1 MTRNPYPPV
10 GGASQATGSGDEQIG
25 PSFVELAKLDWF
37 TRINE
42 LRGMTDVT
50 NGALTGTRSSILFKF
65 GLLAGGLILWL
76 ILFGI
81 LTHIWLSDVQSSFQN
96 VIETVEPRSA
106 AAYEMEIN
114 ALGVNLAVVKYLR
127 SPAAEHIAR
136 LEDDSI
142 DFWSSHARYEALA
155 RTTTERELAEKIA
168 GEFRQL
174 LFVGRRAMSAKDI
187 QLSEIA
193 QLNRILHEVDSY
205 SERAFAV
212 SSGRGDAVAKSSLKS
227 KVTTAVDEIE
237 RILTFGAW
245 ASHIEG
251 ARQVDQLVMA
261 ARAGISDLQAKELGS
276 QEAAFVRRLSDSFAR
291 FERVW
296 AQFPEHEGIVEE
308 SFAQLLA
315 LRESIDHLLD
325 NKIQARAVAE
335 LAAAH
340 DTIDA
345 DLLAATRGMSVLEV
359 VGIAILLLTMVL
371 LTRLIVLPVRR
382 LAVAVRA
389 FGRGELDRRTG
400 FTRRDEVGTLGRAFD
415 RMAQNIQDTHRV
427 LEHANTELEIMV
439 AQRTQELETV
449 NRNLERELESK
460 EMIMGRLCET
470 TRRAEAASQAKTTF
484 LANMSHELRTP
495 LNGILGVAEMM
506 QMKIYGPLGDDRYEI
521 YLDDILK
528 SGQHLLTQLEDVLEV
543 SNIELDQTDLH
554 AVQVDVGR
562 LVRSAI
568 ERNAEAAGR
577 KAIALVSKT
586 SSQLPE
592 AWVDE
597 ARTLQ
602 VLHNLIENAVKF
614 SPDGA
619 SVVVTTQR
627 EGNDYLSLTVADD
640 GPGLSKQEAAAALEF
655 FGTADAMRANRNRGL
670 GLGLSLSKRLVEMQG
685 GSLILETALDEGTVV
700 TLRLP
705 CRPGLPAALEADLS
719 SPIGGKQS

>member
-1 MTRNPYPPV
+1 
-10 GGASQATGSGDEQIG
+10 
-25 PSFVELAKLDWF
+25 
-37 TRINE
+37 
-42 LRGMTDVT
+42 
-50 NGALTGTRSSILFKF
+50 
-65 GLLAGGLILWL
+65 
-76 ILFGI
+76 
-81 LTHIWLSDVQSSFQN
+81 
-96 VIETVEPRSA
+96 
-106 AAYEMEIN
+106 
-114 ALGVNLAVVKYLR
+114 
-127 SPAAEHIAR
+127 
-136 LEDDSI
+136 
-142 DFWSSHARYEALA
+142 
-155 RTTTERELAEKIA
+155 
-168 GEFRQL
+168 
-174 LFVGRRAMSAKDI
+174 
-187 QLSEIA
+187 
-193 QLNRILHEVDSY
+193 
-205 SERAFAV
+205 
-212 SSGRGDAVAKSSLKS
+212 
-227 KVTTAVDEIE
+227 
-237 RILTFGAW
+237 
-245 ASHIEG
+245 
-251 ARQVDQLVMA
+251 
-261 ARAGISDLQAKELGS
+261 
-276 QEAAFVRRLSDSFAR
+276 
-291 FERVW
+291 
-296 AQFPEHEGIVEE
+296 
-308 SFAQLLA
+308 
-315 LRESIDHLLD
+315 
-325 NKIQARAVAE
+325 
-335 LAAAH
+335 
-340 DTIDA
+340 
-345 DLLAATRGMSVLEV
+345 
-359 VGIAILLLTMVL
+359 
-371 LTRLIVLPVRR
+371 
-382 LAVAVRA
+382 
-389 FGRGELDRRTG
+389 
-400 FTRRDEVGTLGRAFD
+400 
-415 RMAQNIQDTHRV
+415 
-427 LEHANTELEIMV
+427 
-439 AQRTQELETV
+439 
-449 NRNLERELESK
+449 
-460 EMIMGRLCET
+460 MGRLCET

-506 QMKIYGPLGDDRYEI
+506 QMKIYGPLGDDRYET

-685 GSLILETALDEGTVV
+685 GSLSLETALGEGTVV

-719 SPIGGKQS
+719 SPIVGKQS